1 LTWTPAPPPRVL
13 KWDERPGSKFADG
26 VQTVQLENWT
36 EFAEFLG
43 QFVPWGNYI
52 WRGHSRDTWRLEP
65 SLDRLLRDTGKAG
78 DDQAVHEHLDR
89 FELAVRGRRGA
100 NPTRLTKEEL
110 WALGQHYGL
119 PSPLLDWTASPFVAA
134 FFAFEERD
142 HFHDTPQRSVFALET
157 GAIVRRSIEITGH
170 LRHGPSRGLRVVR
183 PRNYHDQRL
192 ISQGGLFTRGPN
204 GVDIETWV
212 RTYFRGCEHV
222 WKLVRIN
229 LPSSERSTALKALN
243 RMNINHL
250 SLFPDLSGAARYCRM
265 ALEVTDYD
273 RPEGVIGLPETWP
286 SLDSTLP
293 PEPRDFAKKGRELDA
308 AQLMGISRTNAKL
321 LEIEKRMMA
330 VIGQTG
336 VPSSDFNPWG
346 FEPAI
351 ELLRSAGIRHTAELE
366 AAISEVD
373 ADSLV
378 ALLSEFGFHQ
388 VRAWDTMPS
397 LAIFAG
403 AIRLDE
409 TEFDRFFKENRLT
422 FPEGSAAMRA
432 RFLRVHV
439 KGNGT
444 SKVT

>member
-1 LTWTPAPPPRVL
+1 MTWIPAPPPRVL
-13 KWDERPGSKFADG
+13 KWDERSGSTYADG
-26 VQTVQLENWT
+26 VQTVQLENWP
-36 EFAEFLG
+36 EFAEFLSR
-43 QFVPWGNYI
+43 FVPYGNYI
-52 WRGHSRDTWRLEP
+52 WRGHSRDTWQLKP

-78 DDQAVHEHLDR
+78 DDQAVREHLDR

-134 FFAFEERD
+134 FFAFEQKD
-142 HFHDTPQRSVFALET
+142 PHGTSQRSVFALD
-157 GAIVRRSIEITGH
+157 ANSVVVRSVEISGQPR
-170 LRHGPSRGLRVVR
+170 LGPSRALRVVR

-212 RTYFRGCEHV
+212 HTYFRGGNRY

-229 LPSSERSTALKALN
+229 LPSSERAVALKALN

-250 SLFPDLSGAARYCRM
+250 SLFPDLSGAARYCGM

-273 RPEGVIGLPETWP
+273 RPEGMIVIPETLQ
-286 SLDSTLP
+286 SLNSILP

-308 AQLMGISRTNAKL
+308 AQLIGISRTNAKL
-321 LEIEKRMMA
+321 LEIEKRRMA
-330 VIGQTG
+330 GSAPT
-336 VPSSDFNPWG
+336 PSDFDPG
-346 FEPAI
+346 AFEPAI
-351 ELLRSAGIRHTAELE
+351 ELFRSAGIRYTAELE
-366 AAISEVD
+366 AVIALVD
-373 ADSLV
+373 PDSLI
-378 ALLSEFGFHQ
+378 ALLAEAGVLGVHGAHMCDAMSI
-388 VRAWDTMPS
+388 

-409 TEFDRFFKENRLT
+409 AEFDRFSNEKRLV
-422 FPEGSAAMRA
+422 FAEGSAAMRA
-432 RFLRVHV
+432 KFLRLRVV
-439 KGNGT
+439 GEGT